1 MIITKQMTENDILR
15 TNIQYYWNN
24 FSESEQKWLMNHI
37 ALEQDSIFIY
47 KDGSWKDWKDFIDR
61 LSRIVLYKT
70 DK

>member
-15 TNIQYYWNN
+15 AYIQYYWNN
-24 FSESEQKWLMNHI
+24 FSESEQKWIMDHI
-37 ALEQDSIFIY
+37 VLEQDKTLIY
-47 KDGSWKDWKDFIDR
+47 KDDSWKDWKDFIDK